1 MILQY
6 NGSNAIVPAAMTSP
20 RLEFHWCVPV
30 AGDGFY
36 LGLPTWERPAS
47 LNYAVEIGS
56 TAARFG
62 FRHLL
67 IGMGFTHH
75 NLEAW
80 TLATAMLSLTPTIGA
95 MVAVRPGFYTAPIL
109 AKMAVSLDHL
119 SQGRLSLNIVTGGRP
134 DEQAMYGDYL
144 DHDARYR
151 RTQEFM
157 EICRRLWA
165 NTKAFDYNGEFHT
178 LKQTRLEMLPL
189 QPGGPLFYFGGA
201 SAMATQVGAAW
212 ADVYLMWG
220 EPLALIRDRL
230 QTMQSLVAAQGRT
243 EKMRYGLRI
252 NLIARSTAA
261 AARSTAVEML
271 SKVQPDVLETARR
284 TEFPNTRRESVGQG
298 RQWEIRG
305 SADADW
311 YVEPGLW
318 AGISVVRSGAGMAIV
333 GSYQQVADQLLQY
346 VDLGITVFIL
356 SGYPH
361 LEECENVGRNVLP
374 LVREGYLARR

>member
-1 MILQY
+1 M
-6 NGSNAIVPAAMTSP
+6 PP
-20 RLEFHWCVPV
+20 LEFHWCLPV

-36 LGLPTWERPAS
+36 LGLPVWERPPS
-47 LNYAVEIGS
+47 LSYAVEIGQM
-56 TAARFG
+56 AERFG

-75 NLEAW
+75 HLEAW
-80 TLATAMLSLTPTIGA
+80 TLATALLSLTQRIGA
-95 MVAVRPGFYTAPIL
+95 MVAVRPGFYAAPVL
-109 AKMAVSLDHL
+109 AKMAVTLDHL
-119 SQGRLSLNIVTGGRP
+119 SQGRLSLNVVTGGRP
-134 DEQAMYGDYL
+134 DEQAMYGDFL

-157 EICRRLWA
+157 EICRRLWST
-165 NTKAFDYNGEFHT
+165 TKAFDYAGEFHT

-189 QPGGPLFYFGGA
+189 QPNGPLFYFGGA

-220 EPLALIRDRL
+220 EALGQIRDRL
-230 QTMQSLVAAQGRT
+230 YIMQTLVLAQGRT
-243 EKMRYGLRI
+243 EKIRYGLRI
-252 NLIARSTAA
+252 NIIARSTEAEA
-261 AARSTAVEML
+261 MTTATIML
-271 SKVQPDVLETARR
+271 SKVPLDVLEKARR

-298 RQWEIRG
+298 RQWELRG

-318 AGISVVRSGAGMAIV
+318 AGIAVVRSGAGMAIV
-333 GSYQQVADQLLQY
+333 GSYQQVAERLLQY
-346 VDLGITVFIL
+346 IDLGITVFIL

-361 LEECENVGRNVLP
+361 LEECENIGRNVLP
-374 LVREGYLARR
+374 LVREGYLARK